1 MHGYQSCVLLNNDVS
16 NEFFLL
22 SSNRDAQWGISRC
35 EVDLACPSEF
45 GDRTSVERVNVAL
58 SMFCSAS
65 GMIPEGC

>member
-1 MHGYQSCVLLNNDVS
+1 LLNNDVS

-45 GDRTSVERVNVAL
+45 ESFVANL
-58 SMFCSAS
+58 AT
-65 GMIPEGC
+65 GLQ